1 VTPRVSVVLPTWNR
15 RELLLQALGSVQNQT
30 FGDLEI
36 LVCDDGSTDGS
47 REAVEA
53 VARTDARIRWVQGA
67 HSGLPGVNRNR
78 GIRAA
83 RGEWIA
89 FQDSDDL
96 WVPGK
101 LERQLAVLK
110 ASPDAAFVYGYA
122 VDLSPD
128 GARRRMTPFRVQRG
142 GRMFE
147 TLLLY
152 SLVQTPTVLVR
163 RELLTAAE
171 DYELYLRLAAR
182 APFHFVPEDLV
193 HCRAQPGGLSA
204 DVLAGIDQVERV
216 VKAAIEREK
225 VGPALAARA
234 LARLDLRR
242 YRLLLLRGAPAQERL
257 PPLRSALER
266 DPGYL
271 LARALLVADRAGGA
285 GLVRLLAGS

>member
-1 VTPRVSVVLPTWNR
+1 M
-15 RELLLQALGSVQNQT
+15 G
-30 FGDLEI
+30 
-36 LVCDDGSTDGS
+36 
-47 REAVEA
+47 
-53 VARTDARIRWVQGA
+53 
-67 HSGLPGVNRNR
+67 
-78 GIRAA
+78 
-83 RGEWIA
+83 
-89 FQDSDDL
+89 
-96 WVPGK
+96 
-101 LERQLAVLK
+101 
-110 ASPDAAFVYGYA
+110 
-122 VDLSPD
+122 
-128 GARRRMTPFRVQRG
+128 
-142 GRMFE
+142 
-147 TLLLY
+147 
-152 SLVQTPTVLVR
+152 
-163 RELLTAAE
+163 LTAAE